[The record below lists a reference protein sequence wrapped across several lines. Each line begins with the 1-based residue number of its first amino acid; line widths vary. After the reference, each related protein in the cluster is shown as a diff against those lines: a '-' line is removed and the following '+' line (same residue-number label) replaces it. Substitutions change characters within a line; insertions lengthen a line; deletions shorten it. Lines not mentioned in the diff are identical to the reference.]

1 MSKELTNKGQ
11 RDLELINRALKTG
24 DPKAYSELMNLYRD
38 PLFYMFYEKVGDED
52 LAKDLTIESLGKAFK
67 KLHLY
72 LPDYAFSTWLFT
84 VARNHAI
91 DYLRKRKL
99 QTISIDKVLISDS
112 GQKNIID
119 LPSSVDDPEKIFIK
133 KQRIKILRKIVN
145 MLKPKYRTLVKLR
158 YFKEF
163 SYDEISK
170 ELNMPLGSVKA
181 QLHRSREQLFKI
193 IADTRDTF

>member
-1 MSKELTNKGQ
+1 M
-11 RDLELINRALKTG
+11 
-24 DPKAYSELMNLYRD
+24 
-38 PLFYMFYEKVGDED
+38 
-52 LAKDLTIESLGKAFK
+52 
-67 KLHLY
+67 
-72 LPDYAFSTWLFT
+72 
-84 VARNHAI
+84 
-91 DYLRKRKL
+91 
-99 QTISIDKVLISDS
+99 
-112 GQKNIID
+112 
-119 LPSSVDDPEKIFIK
+119 DDPEKIFIK
-133 KQRIKILRKIVN
+133 KQRVKILRKIVN